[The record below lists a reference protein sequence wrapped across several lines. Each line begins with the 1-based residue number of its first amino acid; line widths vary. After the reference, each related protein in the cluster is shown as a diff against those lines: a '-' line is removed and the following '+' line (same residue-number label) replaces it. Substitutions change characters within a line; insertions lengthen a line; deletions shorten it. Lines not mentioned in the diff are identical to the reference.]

1 MAKETWIEVAL
12 NGPWGQSRQPNMPIT
27 VEDIVAEGVDAA
39 RAGAGIV
46 HFHAYDVTTGL
57 QQDDWQI
64 YAKII
69 EGIRSK
75 VDVIA
80 YPTMPL
86 AGSALTGE
94 ARTPR
99 ERYTHVDELGRRGLM
114 EWATVDPGSV
124 NFTRFD
130 ADESGER
137 SFIYLNPE
145 DHVREGMRVCVEHG
159 IRPSFAIYEPG
170 FARLGAALAKKYPGL
185 KGPVYRWMFS
195 DEFAWSFP
203 PKSYGLEAYL
213 ALLADLSP
221 RSPWMI
227 AGLGVDVTPLVRE
240 TIARGGHI
248 RVGLEDAR
256 FHLDRTNAGLLAEL
270 VAMLDRAGHCPA
282 SPASI
287 RQQLDALDKD
297 FSSAE

>member
-12 NGPWGQSRQPNMPIT
+12 NGPWGRSRQPHMPIS
-27 VEDIVAEGVDAA
+27 VEDIVAEGVAAA

-46 HFHAYDVTTGL
+46 HFHAYDATTGL
-57 QQDDWQI
+57 QQDDWRI
-64 YAKII
+64 YARII

-75 VDVIA
+75 VDVIT
-80 YPTMPL
+80 YPTIPL

-99 ERYTHVDELGRRGLM
+99 ERYSHVDELGKRGLM

-145 DHVREGMRVCVEHG
+145 ENLREGMRVCVEHG

-170 FARLGAALAKKYPGL
+170 FARLGAALVEKYAGV
-185 KGPVYRWMFS
+185 KHPVYRWMFS
-195 DEFAWSFP
+195 DEFAWGFP
-203 PKSYGLEAYL
+203 PKPYGLEAYL
-213 ALLADLSP
+213 ALLSDLSP
-221 RSPWMI
+221 GSPWMI
-227 AGLGVDVTPLVRE
+227 AGLGVDVIPLVPE
-240 TIARGGHI
+240 TVARGGHV
-248 RVGLEDAR
+248 RVGLEDAH
-256 FHLDRTNAGLLAEL
+256 FHLNRTNAELLAEMAAL
-270 VAMLDRAGHCPA
+270 LDRSGHCPA

-287 RQQLDALDKD
+287 RQQLDRIDKD
-297 FSSAE
+297 FSREE